1 MPEPPPTIVLV
12 HGAFTDA
19 SVWNGVTRRLQ
30 RLGADVLAPALPMRG
45 LESDAKYLAGVLNG
59 VTRAVVLVAHSYGGA
74 VISHPRIAPA
84 ADVRQL
90 VYVAAFQPDQG
101 EAASELNAKFPGRL
115 LTPES
120 LRVRSNQLGGDDL
133 TMRPERF
140 TDVYGADIEPAHAAV
155 MAVSQRPI
163 NPVALGEMLPGT
175 PTWRSIP
182 SRALVT
188 TADCS
193 LPPAIL
199 RFMAER
205 AGSTITEVEA
215 SHAVPVS
222 RPDTVTE
229 LIQEATA
236 AVTSNLT
243 LA

>member
-1 MPEPPPTIVLV
+1 MPERSLTIVLV

-30 RLGADVLAPALPMRG
+30 LSGGDVLAPALPMRG
-45 LESDAKYLAGVLNG
+45 LESDAEYLAGILSG
-59 VTRAVVLVAHSYGGA
+59 VRRPVVLVAQSYAGA
-74 VISHPRIAPA
+74 VISHPRIAHA
-84 ADVRQL
+84 ADIRQL
-90 VYVAAFQPDQG
+90 VFVAAFQPDQG
-101 EAASELNAKFPGRL
+101 EAVNELNARFPGSL

-120 LRVRSNQLGGDDL
+120 LHMQPNQLGGHDL

-140 TDVYGADIEPAHAAV
+140 AEVYGADVEPAHAAA

-163 NPVALGEMLPGT
+163 DPAALGETLPGSQ
-175 PTWRSIP
+175 TWRTIP
-182 SRALVT
+182 FRALVT
-188 TADCS
+188 TADRS

-199 RFMAER
+199 RFMADR
-205 AGSTITEVEA
+205 TRSTIREIDA

-236 AVTSNLT
+236 AVTSDLT
-243 LA
+243 RA

>member
-1 MPEPPPTIVLV
+1 MPEPSPTIVLV

-30 RLGADVLAPALPMRG
+30 RSGADVLAPALPMRG

-59 VTRAVVLVAHSYGGA
+59 VTTAVVLVAHSYGGA

-84 ADVRQL
+84 ADIRQL

-101 EAASELNAKFPGRL
+101 ESASELNAQLPGSL
-115 LTPES
+115 LTPDS
-120 LRVRSNQLGGDDL
+120 LHVQPNQLGGDDL
-133 TMRPERF
+133 TMLPERF
-140 TDVYGADIEPAHAAV
+140 AEVYGADIEPDHAAV

-163 NPVALGEMLPGT
+163 NPAALGETLPGS
-175 PTWRSIP
+175 PTWRTLP

-188 TADCS
+188 TADRS

-199 RFMAER
+199 RFMAKR
-205 AGSTITEVEA
+205 ARSTVREVEA

-222 RPDTVTE
+222 RPETVTE
-229 LIQEATA
+229 LIREATA
-236 AVTSNLT
+236 GVTD
-243 LA
+243 LAHA

>member
-1 MPEPPPTIVLV
+1 MPEPSPTIVLV

-19 SVWNGVTRRLQ
+19 SVWNGVTQRLQ
-30 RLGADVLAPALPMRG
+30 LSGADVLAPALPMRG
-45 LESDAKYLAGVLNG
+45 LESDATYLAGVLNG
-59 VTRAVVLVAHSYGGA
+59 VTRPVVLVAHSYAGA

-84 ADVRQL
+84 ADIRQL

-101 EAASELNAKFPGRL
+101 EAASELNAKFPGSL

-120 LRVRSNQLGGDDL
+120 LHVQPNQLGGDDL

-140 TDVYGADIEPAHAAV
+140 AEVYGADIEPEDAAV

-163 NPVALGEMLPGT
+163 NPAALGETLPGS
-175 PTWRSIP
+175 PTWGTIP
-182 SRALVT
+182 SRALIT
-188 TADCS
+188 TADRS

-205 AGSTITEVEA
+205 AGSITREVRA

-236 AVTSNLT
+236 AAINLVR
-243 LA
+243 A